1 MSVTSVAIQ
10 FTLIDALSKGVDV
23 IKGRMKS
30 LARANKEVQ
39 NSFDGMARSAKYA
52 ALAALGTRELY
63 KGMKPGVAAAGDLQA
78 EMIGVRAEMMGSVKD
93 AKALGDQ
100 LKQIKSTA
108 FEVQAWT
115 PFDQTQ
121 IVALEKQLIKAG
133 AKVSDIVG
141 KNGAAAASAALGTYE
156 ELDPVTM
163 GKNLIGI
170 ATPFRLQADQYMNL
184 ADEIS
189 RASSASVVGAAEIA
203 ETAKYAAPAMAQL
216 GRSTHEMLVL
226 SAMLAQRGIEASMA
240 GTGLRQFFNAAAK
253 QKSLRDAAGNL
264 LPLDQMLA
272 KIRKSVE
279 KMGEAEKLDFLTKIF
294 DVRGAPVVM
303 ALLETAGGSYA
314 EIEAAMKGSL
324 SLQDKLTEK
333 MKGLNAQWDSLRGT
347 GKSVLSELFTPALP
361 PLSKLIEGMN
371 LFLSKIGLATQ
382 QSDLLSKG
390 VSYGSLAGV
399 VGGGL
404 VTASLAGAALWY
416 GKKFL
421 KGVGGVKGLFSHA
434 GNVAAGVAEGKAVE
448 AATGVTPVFVT
459 NWPAGGLG
467 SGAAELAAS
476 TAGGGLLG
484 KAGGLVK
491 NSWKSLAGLASA
503 ATATVGG
510 QVAIAGAL
518 GYGAGTVANKYF
530 IDGTEFGDQI
540 GALTNVLWAYFTGDE
555 ESKRAI
561 EINMA
566 IDQQGRVVT
575 TSNDMTTKT
584 NVSLNRG
591 KQL

>member
-1 MSVTSVAIQ
+1 MSITSVAIQ

-133 AKVSDIVG
+133 AKVNDIVG

-170 ATPFRLQADQYMNL
+170 ATPFRLQADQYMAL

-264 LPLDQMLA
+264 LPLDEMLK

-279 KMGEAEKLDFLTKIF
+279 KMGEAEKLDFLTRIF

-314 EIEAAMKGSL
+314 EIEAAMKESL
-324 SLQDKLTEK
+324 SLQDKLVEK

-347 GKSVLSELFTPALP
+347 GKSVLSELFTPALT

-390 VSYGSLAGV
+390 VSYGSLGGV
-399 VGGGL
+399 AVGGL
-404 VTASLAGAALWY
+404 ATAGLAGAAIWY
-416 GKKFL
+416 GRKLL
-421 KGVGGVKGLFSHA
+421 KGVGGVKGLFGHA

-476 TAGGGLLG
+476 AAGGGLLG
-484 KAGGLVK
+484 KLGGLAK
-491 NSWKSLAGLASA
+491 GGWKSLAGLLPAV
-503 ATATVGG
+503 TATLAGQLALAGG
-510 QVAIAGAL
+510 L
-518 GYGAGTVANKYF
+518 GYGAGTIINDHF
-530 IDGTEFGDQI
+530 IDGTAVGDAIGEQLNRLFAFFG
-540 GALTNVLWAYFTGDE
+540 NE